1 VYEYL
6 ILYPQ
11 RNDLLLVISNSALL
25 PLSATGGGR
34 KATNRFGCKTK
45 TNKYK
50 LYVSTDYN
58 TELKLSFSQFVFAHE
73 LIGDH

>member
-1 VYEYL
+1 MCF
-6 ILYPQ
+6 
-11 RNDLLLVISNSALL
+11 LLLVISNSALL

-58 TELKLSFSQFVFAHE
+58 TELKLLFSQFVFAHE